1 MYHKKTYFPILPF
14 VLAVGMSFQVG
25 AQTLGQTAP
34 ATSTQSPASNAL
46 TTPASV
52 AETSAATSAAPTV
65 QTGSAIESM
74 FAGMAAGLGT
84 PAQDLS
90 QFGYSLFEKPT
101 APSLASIGDDYVLG
115 PGDSLVL
122 YLWGDPVDIKELS
135 SSYTLPVDRNGFLF
149 LAPAGQISAWGQDL
163 GTVRNIIKSMLDRR
177 YKKFE
182 MSLTL
187 ATLRQFP
194 VFVSGYAGNPGTVL
208 ATGADTIF
216 SILSRAGGIKK
227 TGSLRKVLLT
237 RQGKGT
243 PEKVELD
250 FYDSLVKGLSV
261 DLRVREGD
269 SLFIPGIGPVAA
281 LAGELRRP
289 GIYEL
294 KGDTSIAAALDLAG
308 GALPSARSGG
318 VTLLRF
324 SESGKNLVTGDL
336 ANPSFSS
343 KPASDGD
350 FVFFGKVTDIMVGQA
365 EVAGP
370 VKYAGRYEISS
381 FKTLK
386 ALLGKAQLLPET
398 NLFYGRV
405 YRMDASGRDRSFAF
419 SPRDVLAGA
428 DVSLSE
434 FDKVVLY
441 RYDDVK
447 LRSRL
452 RPLPGH
458 FGGVRAGQV
467 SRLLSV

>member
-1 MYHKKTYFPILPF
+1 MHYRKTFSCLLSLALGAGIILG
-14 VLAVGMSFQVG
+14 AG
-25 AQTLGQTAP
+25 AQTVDQAALAQALAASQASQNASGGTAP
-34 ATSTQSPASNAL
+34 TTAPQQPVVNTLATSGAS
-46 TTPASV
+46 S
-52 AETSAATSAAPTV
+52 ATSSAGTA
-65 QTGSAIESM
+65 QTGSNLSAIESM

-135 SSYTLPVDRNGFLF
+135 SSYSLPVDRNGFLF
-149 LAPAGQISAWGQDL
+149 LAPAGQISVWGQDL
-163 GTVRNIIKSMLDRR
+163 GTVRNIIKSILDRR

-194 VFVSGYAGNPGTVL
+194 IFVSGYAGNPGTVL

-216 SILSRAGGIKK
+216 TILSRAGGIKK

-243 PEKVELD
+243 PEKIELD
-250 FYDSLVKGLSV
+250 FYDSLVKGLSI

-269 SLFIPGIGPVAA
+269 SLFVPGIGPVAA
-281 LAGELRRP
+281 LAGELKRP

-294 KGDTSIAAALDLAG
+294 KGETSIAAALELAG

-336 ANPSFSS
+336 ASPSFSL
-343 KPASDGD
+343 KLASDGD
-350 FVFFGKVTDIMVGQA
+350 FVFFGKVTDIMVGQT

-386 ALLGKAQLLPET
+386 ALLGKAQLLAET

-428 DVSLSE
+428 DISLSE
-434 FDKVVLY
+434 FDKVILY
-441 RYDDVK
+441 RYDD
-447 LRSRL
+447 L
-452 RPLPGH
+452 
-458 FGGVRAGQV
+458 
-467 SRLLSV
+467 